1 MGVTF
6 DQLIWPYKYEY
17 RAKNLEPNGHRM
29 IVFANEIKEFYEDLQ
44 ILGLYDEYIA
54 ERDKNI
60 PTHEGQY
67 NIYDY
72 LGGEK

>member
-17 RAKNLEPNGHRM
+17 RAKNLEPSGHRM

-44 ILGLYDEYIA
+44 KLGLYDEYIS
-54 ERDKNI
+54 ERDKDI
-60 PTHEGQY
+60 PVHEGQY
-67 NIYDY
+67 TLDDY
-72 LGGEK
+72 LGGLK